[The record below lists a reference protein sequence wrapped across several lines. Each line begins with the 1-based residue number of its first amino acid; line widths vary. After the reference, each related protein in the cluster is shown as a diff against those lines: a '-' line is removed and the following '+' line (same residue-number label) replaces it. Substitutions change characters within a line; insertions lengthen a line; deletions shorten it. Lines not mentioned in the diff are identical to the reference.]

1 MKGIIQCLGLF
12 LFTVLVSS
20 VQSYGQKAAVLEQIY
35 PQFDSL
41 YQAEAYKSCIQMA
54 PDVLAS
60 LVSRKDTLAA
70 WTYFL
75 LGDSYYLSGDKNRAV
90 PYYEKEIELRRG
102 LAQTRTLGYSNGLY
116 NLIYLYGERGE
127 YAKAKKMGDELL
139 QCDAELKGLSSAEYV
154 ASLLFVLD
162 ILEKSGDYLKAKEV
176 GEKGLSDINGKHAQY
191 AILLSKVADVYTT
204 LGLYSRAESA
214 FMTAIDLLTR
224 NEGENSANVT
234 NSIINLSSLYRNQGR
249 YPEAE
254 ELLNIAIATL
264 KVSSDE
270 NASKNLATALNNLA
284 LVQLALSQNTEAE
297 TSLNEV
303 LKFDRENYGI
313 THPNYASS
321 LANMGFVQFAMNRM
335 PASESLFKESMGI
348 LKANDGSQFAYASSL
363 NNLANIYRLGGD
375 AAKAVPLYEEARAT
389 FAKKAGEFSAEYATT
404 TFNLGQTFYKINDPR
419 AKT

>member
-1 MKGIIQCLGLF
+1 
-12 LFTVLVSS
+12 
-20 VQSYGQKAAVLEQIY
+20 
-35 PQFDSL
+35 
-41 YQAEAYKSCIQMA
+41 
-54 PDVLAS
+54 
-60 LVSRKDTLAA
+60 
-70 WTYFL
+70 
-75 LGDSYYLSGDKNRAV
+75 
-90 PYYEKEIELRRG
+90 
-102 LAQTRTLGYSNGLY
+102 
-116 NLIYLYGERGE
+116 
-127 YAKAKKMGDELL
+127 MGDELL

-270 NASKNLATALNNLA
+270 NASK
-284 LVQLALSQNTEAE
+284 
-297 TSLNEV
+297 
-303 LKFDRENYGI
+303 
-313 THPNYASS
+313 
-321 LANMGFVQFAMNRM
+321 
-335 PASESLFKESMGI
+335 I
-348 LKANDGSQFAYASSL
+348 LPQ
-363 NNLANIYRLGGD
+363 
-375 AAKAVPLYEEARAT
+375 P
-389 FAKKAGEFSAEYATT
+389 
-404 TFNLGQTFYKINDPR
+404 
-419 AKT
+419 